1 MRVPRRARQV
11 TPTTGNELSQGSQ
24 EDATES
30 PPTLPWYRKTFW
42 VWSRLWG
49 GALGV
54 GIVSIPLGIVI
65 HSLAEVLVG
74 VGMAIGG
81 AAVAA
86 VIYHY
91 SPPNRQ

>member
-1 MRVPRRARQV
+1 MNYPKAHRQM
-11 TPTTGNELSQGSQ
+11 PLSPH
-24 EDATES
+24 
-30 PPTLPWYRKTFW
+30 PPCPGYRKTFW

-49 GALGV
+49 GALGA
-54 GIVSIPLGIVI
+54 GILSIPAPRIVI
-65 HSLAEVLVG
+65 HSLAEVLAG

>member
-1 MRVPRRARQV
+1 MRVPRRAGQV
-11 TPTTGNELSQGSQ
+11 TPTTGDELSQGSLA
-24 EDATES
+24 DATES

-42 VWSRLWG
+42 AWSRLWG
-49 GALGV
+49 GALGA
-54 GIVSIPLGIVI
+54 GILSIPVGIVI